1 MMIPTTGAAAAAD
14 MVAERVA
21 KCAKSDV
28 FWKIGKPE
36 SMEGVATPTAAFVA
50 EKARLEREIQDS
62 MDETMSSLKEL
73 SHNMDHIADMSQ
85 GVGSLV
91 RPWSSLHDAN
101 SANTASAAGGADEE
115 AKA

>member
-1 MMIPTTGAAAAAD
+1 
-14 MVAERVA
+14 
-21 KCAKSDV
+21 
-28 FWKIGKPE
+28 
-36 SMEGVATPTAAFVA
+36 MEGVATPTPAFVA

-91 RPWSSLHDAN
+91 RPWNSLEEAK
-101 SANTASAAGGADEE
+101 SAKTASAAGGVDEDV
-115 AKA
+115 KA

>member
-1 MMIPTTGAAAAAD
+1 
-14 MVAERVA
+14 
-21 KCAKSDV
+21 
-28 FWKIGKPE
+28 
-36 SMEGVATPTAAFVA
+36 MEGVGVATPSAAFVA

-62 MDETMSSLKEL
+62 MDETMNSLKEL
-73 SHNMDHIADMSQ
+73 SHNMDHIADLSQ

>member
-1 MMIPTTGAAAAAD
+1 
-14 MVAERVA
+14 
-21 KCAKSDV
+21 
-28 FWKIGKPE
+28 
-36 SMEGVATPTAAFVA
+36 MEGVATPTPAFVA

-91 RPWSSLHDAN
+91 RPWNSLEEE
-101 SANTASAAGGADEE
+101 SAKNTASAAGGVDEDV
-115 AKA
+115 KA